1 MRKTLLTAITLAALG
16 VVSAQSVQNIVLF
29 GSGNGEAGSAGSSA
43 IQNNTRKVLF
53 LDIDGDGDQD
63 LVAINHGVSS
73 LIYVNDGSGLFG
85 APLPLN
91 AGLDLACKGVAFA
104 DWDGDSDLDCVLA
117 MGPTNG
123 VQGTNIFLRN
133 DTVLADAPVFT
144 AIAAGDPDTHADH
157 SYDVAFVAVGHQ
169 LQLIVA
175 NRIITGQPMSGRDR
189 VYISNGDGTFSEDTT
204 SVIAVSG
211 PASSRDLAVG
221 DLNGDG
227 HDDLIISHAGNNGSR
242 NVIYR
247 NNGFDGF
254 FQDGRDD
261 FSFRSTHTY
270 GTAMGDL
277 DNDGKLD
284 VVTAN
289 RLDANTGESNGVFAN
304 RSRPGNIS
312 LRHAL
317 AWPVSTSY
325 DVAIGDL
332 DLDGDGDV
340 VVANNNSPNAVFMNN
355 QADDALP
362 AGALIFSPGSFFTE
376 VTHGEIQSSRG
387 KTRSVALAEVADYSA
402 NPNHSG
408 LEVALA
414 NANGSSN
421 FFYRGYGAMFTDL
434 GGATAAA
441 RLDGSGFLS
450 PTDDASLFCSGG
462 APNAM
467 YQLFADLTINPQP
480 LMGGVFHPA
489 SAIVLTNGTLDGR
502 GLATIDIPNGS
513 LPSVAQG
520 VFIVFQYALPVQG
533 EISNGMSAMIQGN

>member
-1 MRKTLLTAITLAALG
+1 MRKSLLTAITLAALG

-29 GSGNGEAGSAGSSA
+29 GSLNGEAGSAGSGS

-53 LDIDGDGDQD
+53 LDVDSDGDQD
-63 LVAINHGVSS
+63 LVAVNHGVNS
-73 LIYVNDGSGLFG
+73 LIYVNDGTGQFG
-85 APLPLN
+85 VPVPLN
-91 AGLDLACKGVAFA
+91 AGLDLACKGAAFA

-117 MGPTNG
+117 VGPTNG
-123 VQGTNIFLRN
+123 VQGSNLFLRN
-133 DTVLADAPVFT
+133 DTVMVDAPVFT
-144 AIAAGDPDTHADH
+144 AIAAGDPDAHADH
-157 SYDVAFVAVGHQ
+157 SYDVAFVAVGSQ

-189 VYISNGDGTFSEDTT
+189 VYVSNGDGTFTEDGA

-211 PASSRDLAVG
+211 PASSRDITVG

-227 HDDLIISHAGNNGSR
+227 HDDLIIAHAGNNGSR
-242 NVIYR
+242 NVIFR

-261 FSFRSTHTY
+261 FTFHSSQTY

-289 RLDANTGESNGVFAN
+289 RLDASTGATNAVFAN
-304 RSRPGNIS
+304 RSRPGNIN
-312 LRHAL
+312 LQRAL
-317 AWPVSTSY
+317 TWPVSTSY

-355 QADDALP
+355 QADDGLP
-362 AGALIFSPGSFFTE
+362 SGALVFSPSSFFTE

-387 KTRSVALAEVADYSA
+387 KSRSVALAEVADYSA
-402 NPNHSG
+402 NPNHTG

-421 FFYRGYGAMFTDL
+421 FFFRGFGVMFSDL

-441 RLDGSGFLS
+441 RLDGGGFLS
-450 PTDDASLFCSGG
+450 PTDDAALWCSGG

-467 YQLFADLTINPQP
+467 YQLFADLAINPVP

-489 SAIVLTNGTLDGR
+489 SATVLTTGTLDGR

-513 LPSVAQG
+513 LPSVTQG
-520 VFIVFQYALPVQG
+520 VFIVFQYSLPVQA
-533 EISNGMSAMIQGN
+533 EISNGMSAMIQSN